1 MPPQMKILNT
11 VIPLINNK
19 QNTTSERTAAVST
32 TSRPKEI
39 SPAESSFLFQLL
51 LKRINSLVIMEA
63 SNM

>member
-19 QNTTSERTAAVST
+19 QNTTPERTAAVST
-32 TSRPKEI
+32 TSRPIKI
-39 SPAESSFLFQLL
+39 SLAETSFLIQLL
-51 LKRINSLVIMEA
+51 LNRKNSLVNMEA